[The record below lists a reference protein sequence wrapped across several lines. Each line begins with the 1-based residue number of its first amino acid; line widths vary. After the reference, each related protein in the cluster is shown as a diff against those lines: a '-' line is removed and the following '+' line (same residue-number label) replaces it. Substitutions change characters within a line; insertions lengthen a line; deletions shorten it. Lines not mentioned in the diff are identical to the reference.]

1 MNEDLPEKIVA
12 AVLEDLR
19 GRKGF
24 DWVFDD
30 ISEQVNAEIEQDLI
44 NTVRDLMNY

>member
-1 MNEDLPEKIVA
+1 LSEELPEKIVD
-12 AVLEDLR
+12 AVLENLR

-30 ISEQVNAEIEQDLI
+30 LDDDIHEEMRADLI
-44 NTVRDLMNY
+44 DTVRNQMN

>member
-1 MNEDLPEKIVA
+1 LSEDLPEKIVT
-12 AVLEDLR
+12 AVLENLR

-44 NTVRDLMNY
+44 STVRDLMNY